1 MAKENL
7 YDLDPLMIEGN
18 LEDWVMDKCE
28 DWRDHFESN
37 YEQKFDEY
45 YRLWRGIWDPAD
57 KMRDS
62 ERSRIISP
70 ALQQAVE
77 SNVAEL
83 EEATFG
89 RGKWFDIS
97 DDMNDPNRQD
107 VQYLR
112 NKLTEDFEKTKVR
125 KAVAEC
131 LINAAV
137 FGTGMGE
144 IIIEEEKE
152 MKPATQPIMDGQLQ
166 AVGVSIEDRVVVRL
180 KPIMPQNF
188 LIDPIATSVDDAMG
202 VAIDEF
208 VSLHHVQML
217 QEQGVYRETLVGTA
231 APDTNLEPDQ
241 DLSIYTDD
249 KVRLTKYYG
258 LVPRDLLEQEVDD
271 VEGDSMYV
279 EAVVVIANGGTL
291 LKAEAN
297 PYMMQD
303 RPVVA
308 FPWDVVPSRFWGRGV
323 CEKGYNSQKA
333 LDTEIRARID
343 ALALTIH
350 PMLAIDAT
358 RLPRGAKPEIRPG
371 KMILTNGDPREVLQP
386 FNFGQV
392 GQVTFAQAAALQQMV
407 QQATGA
413 VDSAGIAGQV
423 NGEATAAGI
432 SMSLGAIIKR
442 HKRTLIN
449 FQQSFLL
456 PFVKKAAYRYMQFDP
471 DNYPVADYKF
481 NASST
486 LGIIAREY
494 EVTQLVQLLQTM
506 KQDSPLYPVLIQSII
521 DNMNLSNREELIA
534 SLQQASQP
542 NPQAQQMAQAAQQA
556 QLQFQQSQTAALTAQ
571 AQESQ
576 ARAQKYAVEAQ
587 LAPQELEIEKIE
599 AITRNLREG
608 DQDDKEFERRLKVAQ
623 TLLKEKEVASRAND
637 SKRVPTTSQPDQR
650 SVQRPVQ
657 PAGNFGGEGQGFGGP
672 NSMSNVK
679 KDSRLERAGVSG
691 YNKPKRTPNHPKE
704 VSRSGCQG
712 RRQS

>member
-1 MAKENL
+1 MAEFYEN
-7 YDLDPLMIEGN
+7 DPLMIQEA
-18 LEDWVMDKCE
+18 LEDWVMNKCE
-28 DWRDHFESN
+28 DWRDYYESN
-37 YEQKFDEY
+37 YEGRFEEY

-57 KMRDS
+57 SERRS

-89 RGKWFDIS
+89 RGKWFDVS
-97 DDMNDPNRQD
+97 DNMGDTNKQD
-107 VQYLR
+107 VQFLR
-112 NKLTEDFEKTKVR
+112 NKLTEDFEDCMVR

-137 FGTGMGE
+137 FGTGIGE
-144 IIIEEEKE
+144 IVIEEMKE
-152 MKPATQPIMDGQLQ
+152 MAPATQPIMGGDLQ
-166 AVGVSIEDRVVVRL
+166 AVGVNITDRVKVKL
-180 KPIMPQNF
+180 KPVLPQNF
-188 LIDPIATSVDDAMG
+188 LIDPVATSVEDAMG
-202 VAIDEF
+202 VAVDEF
-208 VSLHHVQML
+208 VSLHHVEQL
-217 QEQGVYRETLVGTA
+217 QEQGVYKDVYVGPA
-231 APDTNLEPDQ
+231 APDTDLEPDQ
-241 DLSIYTDD
+241 DITIYNDD

-258 LVPRDLLEQEVDD
+258 LVPRELLNAAMSEDD
-271 VEGDSMYV
+271 EEAVPEEDSESRYV
-279 EAVVVIANGGTL
+279 EAVVVIANGGIL

-297 PYMMQD
+297 PYMMTD

-308 FPWDVVPSRFWGRGV
+308 FPWDVVPGRFWGRGV

-333 LDTEIRARID
+333 LDTELRARID
-343 ALALTIH
+343 ALSLTIH
-350 PMLAIDAT
+350 PMMAIDAT

-392 GQVTFAQAAALQQMV
+392 SQITFAQAGALQQMV

-456 PFVKKAAYRYMQFDP
+456 PFVKKAAHRYMQFDP
-471 DNYPVADYKF
+471 ESYPVADYKF

-506 KQDSPLYPVLIQSII
+506 DRQSPLYNTLIQSII
-521 DNMNLSNREELIA
+521 DNMNLSNREELLSA
-534 SLQQASQP
+534 MQQAMQP

-556 QLQFQQSQTAALTAQ
+556 QLQFQQSQTAALSAQ

-576 ARAQKYAVEAQ
+576 ARAAKLAAEAQ
-587 LAPQELEIEKIE
+587 AVPQELEIDKIN
-599 AITRNLREG
+599 AITRNLKEG
-608 DQDDKEFERRLKVAQ
+608 DAEDKEFERRMKVADS
-623 TLLKEKEVASRAND
+623 LLKEKAIQGKTNVNGPR
-637 SKRVPTTSQPDQR
+637 TTPAATESQPR
-650 SVQRPVQ
+650 VQQPMGAPRP
-657 PAGNFGGEGQGFGGP
+657 FGTQGGG
-672 NSMSNVK
+672 
-679 KDSRLERAGVSG
+679 
-691 YNKPKRTPNHPKE
+691 T
-704 VSRSGCQG
+704 Q
-712 RRQS
+712 

>member
-1 MAKENL
+1 MSDL
-7 YDLDPLMIEGN
+7 YETDPLLIEESIEG
-18 LEDWVMDKCE
+18 WVITKCE
-28 DWRDHFESN
+28 DWRDYYESN
-37 YEQKFDEY
+37 YEARFEEY

-57 KMRDS
+57 SDRRS

-89 RGKWFDIS
+89 RGKWFDVS
-97 DDMNDPNRQD
+97 DNMGDTNKQD
-107 VQYLR
+107 VQFLR
-112 NKLTEDFEKTKVR
+112 NKLTEDFENTMVR
-125 KAVAEC
+125 KSVAEC

-137 FGTGMGE
+137 FGTGIGE
-144 IIIEEEKE
+144 IVIEEEKE
-152 MKPATQPIMDGQLQ
+152 MAPATQPVMGGDLQ
-166 AVGVSIEDRVVVRL
+166 AVGVNITDRVKVKL
-180 KPIMPQNF
+180 KPVLPQNF
-188 LIDPIATSVDDAMG
+188 LIDPVATSVDDAMG
-202 VAIDEF
+202 VAVDEF
-208 VSLHHVQML
+208 VSRHQVELL
-217 QEQGVYRETLVGTA
+217 QEQGVYRDTYISNA
-231 APDTNLEPDQ
+231 APDTDLEPDQ
-241 DLSIYTDD
+241 DITIYNDD
-249 KVRLTKYYG
+249 KIRLTKYYG
-258 LVPRDLLEQEVDD
+258 LVPRELLNAAVSDD
-271 VEGDSMYV
+271 NDFGDAEDSMYV
-279 EAVVVIANGGTL
+279 EAVVVIANGGIL

-308 FPWDVVPSRFWGRGV
+308 FPWDVVPGRFWGRGV

-333 LDTEIRARID
+333 LDTELRARID
-343 ALALTIH
+343 ALSLTIH
-350 PMLAIDAT
+350 PMMALDAT
-358 RLPRGAKPEIRPG
+358 RMPRGAKPEVRPG

-392 GQVTFAQAAALQQMV
+392 SQITFAQAGALQQMV

-413 VDSAGIAGQV
+413 VDSAGIAGSV

-449 FQQSFLL
+449 FQQSFLI

-471 DNYPVADYKF
+471 ESYPVADYKF

-506 KQDSPLYPVLIQSII
+506 DRQSPLYNTLIQSII

-534 SLQQASQP
+534 AMQQAMQP
-542 NPQAQQMAQAAQQA
+542 NPQAQQMAMAAQQA
-556 QLQFQQSQTAALTAQ
+556 QLQFQQSQTAALSAQ

-576 ARAQKYAVEAQ
+576 ARATKLAAEAQ
-587 LAPQELEIEKIE
+587 AVPQELEIDKIN

-608 DQDDKEFERRLKVAQ
+608 DAEDKEFERRIRVAE
-623 TLLKEKEVASRAND
+623 TLLKEKAIEGKTNAND
-637 SKRVPTTSQPDQR
+637 TKRNAEAPRPNQQPLRGNVP
-650 SVQRPVQ
+650 
-657 PAGNFGGEGQGFGGP
+657 AFNGFG
-672 NSMSNVK
+672 N
-679 KDSRLERAGVSG
+679 
-691 YNKPKRTPNHPKE
+691 
-704 VSRSGCQG
+704 QG
-712 RRQS
+712 GGTQ

>member
-1 MAKENL
+1 MADENL

-18 LEDWVMDKCE
+18 LEDWVMAKCE
-28 DWRDHFESN
+28 DWRDHYESN

-166 AVGVSIEDRVVVRL
+166 AVGVNIEDRVVVRL

-241 DLSIYTDD
+241 DLTLYTDD

-258 LVPRDLLEQEVDD
+258 LVPRDLLEKEVDD
-271 VEGDSMYV
+271 VEGDSC
-279 EAVVVIANGGTL
+279 TL
-291 LKAEAN
+291 
-297 PYMMQD
+297 
-303 RPVVA
+303 
-308 FPWDVVPSRFWGRGV
+308 
-323 CEKGYNSQKA
+323 
-333 LDTEIRARID
+333 
-343 ALALTIH
+343 
-350 PMLAIDAT
+350 
-358 RLPRGAKPEIRPG
+358 RL
-371 KMILTNGDPREVLQP
+371 L
-386 FNFGQV
+386 
-392 GQVTFAQAAALQQMV
+392 
-407 QQATGA
+407 
-413 VDSAGIAGQV
+413 
-423 NGEATAAGI
+423 
-432 SMSLGAIIKR
+432 SL
-442 HKRTLIN
+442 
-449 FQQSFLL
+449 
-456 PFVKKAAYRYMQFDP
+456 
-471 DNYPVADYKF
+471 
-481 NASST
+481 
-486 LGIIAREY
+486 
-494 EVTQLVQLLQTM
+494 
-506 KQDSPLYPVLIQSII
+506 
-521 DNMNLSNREELIA
+521 
-534 SLQQASQP
+534 
-542 NPQAQQMAQAAQQA
+542 
-556 QLQFQQSQTAALTAQ
+556 
-571 AQESQ
+571 
-576 ARAQKYAVEAQ
+576 
-587 LAPQELEIEKIE
+587 
-599 AITRNLREG
+599 
-608 DQDDKEFERRLKVAQ
+608 
-623 TLLKEKEVASRAND
+623 
-637 SKRVPTTSQPDQR
+637 
-650 SVQRPVQ
+650 
-657 PAGNFGGEGQGFGGP
+657 
-672 NSMSNVK
+672 
-679 KDSRLERAGVSG
+679 
-691 YNKPKRTPNHPKE
+691 
-704 VSRSGCQG
+704 
-712 RRQS
+712 